1 MRSRIIESPNMIYRE
16 SSEVHHASYPSYPD
30 WEERSSKA
38 AHSDSRGCGAA
49 GPEKSE
55 CGLAATFGIER
66 NAGVEL
72 ALDEADRAAVLTAVR
87 YSAQEVFS
95 RARGRIQGHKA

>member
-1 MRSRIIESPNMIYRE
+1 MRHIRLI
-16 SSEVHHASYPSYPD
+16 PD

-55 CGLAATFGIER
+55 CGLAAAFGIER

>member
-1 MRSRIIESPNMIYRE
+1 MRHIRLI
-16 SSEVHHASYPSYPD
+16 PD

-72 ALDEADRAAVLTAVR
+72 ALDEDRKSTRLN
-87 YSAQEVFS
+87 SS
-95 RARGRIQGHKA
+95 H